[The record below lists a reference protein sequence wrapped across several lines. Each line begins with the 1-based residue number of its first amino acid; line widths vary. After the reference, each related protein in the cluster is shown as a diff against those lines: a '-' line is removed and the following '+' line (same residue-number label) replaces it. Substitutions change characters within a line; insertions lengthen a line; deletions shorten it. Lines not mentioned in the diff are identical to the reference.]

1 MFCIGVDI
9 GGTNIKAGVV
19 DEVGNIV
26 GEAELP
32 TGAERP
38 QEVVF
43 GDIVEAVRRAI
54 LAAGVPR
61 RELLAAGVGCP
72 GTVIPSSGVVVYNN
86 NLGWKDFPLG
96 KLLSDTL
103 SLPVR
108 VENDAN
114 AAALGEVCAGSAKGA
129 SSAMILTLGTGVG
142 SGFVVDGRIWTG
154 WNSAASEF
162 GHMVI
167 VKGGR
172 LCTCGRRG
180 CLEAYASATGLI
192 AMTREA
198 MAAHPESA
206 MNALA
211 QADGRIGGHTSFV
224 AAERGDAAALRV
236 VDEYLDCLACGVA
249 NLINGLQ
256 PEVVSLGGGVGKQG
270 ERLLGPLR
278 KKVYAEVYGGRG
290 ERFTRLVSCTLGYKA
305 GLIGAAMAAMQSVG
319 ARESRA

>member
-1 MFCIGVDI
+1 MAFYIGVDI

-19 DEVGNIV
+19 GERGNIV
-26 GEAELP
+26 GEADLP
-32 TGAERP
+32 TGADRP

-43 GDIVEAVRRAI
+43 GDIVETVRRAV
-54 LAAGVPR
+54 AASEIPR
-61 RELLAAGVGCP
+61 EGLLAAGVGCP

-96 KLLSDTL
+96 KLLSGAL

-142 SGFVVDGRIWTG
+142 SGFVVGGRIWTG

-167 VKGGR
+167 VQGGR

-198 MAAHPESA
+198 MAAHPESL
-206 MNALA
+206 MNTLA
-211 QADGRIGGHTSFV
+211 AEEGRVGGHTPFA
-224 AAERGDAAALRV
+224 AAERGDATALRV
-236 VDEYLDCLACGVA
+236 TDAYLEYLACGVA

-270 ERLLGPLR
+270 ERLLEPLR
-278 KKVYAEVYGGRG
+278 QKVYAEVYGGRG

-305 GLIGAAMAAMQSVG
+305 GLIGAAMAAMQSL
-319 ARESRA
+319 AEDTD

>member
-1 MFCIGVDI
+1 MAFYIGVDI

-19 DEVGNIV
+19 GAEGNIV
-26 GEAELP
+26 GEADLP
-32 TGAERP
+32 TGSDRP

-43 GDIVEAVRRAI
+43 GDILEAAERAI
-54 LAAGVPR
+54 AAAGVPR
-61 RELLAAGVGCP
+61 GEIHAVGVGCP
-72 GTVIPSSGVVVYNN
+72 GTVVPASGVVVYNN

-96 KLLSDTL
+96 RLLGEAL
-103 SLPVR
+103 SRPVR

-154 WNSAASEF
+154 WSSAASEF

-167 VKGGR
+167 VRGGR
-172 LCTCGRRG
+172 PCTCGRLG

-198 MAAHPESA
+198 MAEHPESL
-206 MNALA
+206 MNVLA
-211 QADGRIGGHTSFV
+211 AEEGRVGGHTSFV

-236 VDEYLDCLACGVA
+236 VDEYVASLACGVT
-249 NLINGLQ
+249 NIVNGLQ

-270 ERLLGPLR
+270 ERLLEPLR
-278 KKVYAEVYGGRG
+278 RKVYAEVYGGCG
-290 ERFTRLVSCTLGYKA
+290 ERFTRLTSCTLGYKA
-305 GLIGAAMAAMQSVG
+305 GLIGAAMAAMQSAG
-319 ARESRA
+319 D

>member
-1 MFCIGVDI
+1 MAFYIGVDI

-19 DEVGNIV
+19 GERGNIV
-26 GEAELP
+26 GEADLP
-32 TGAERP
+32 TGADRP

-43 GDIVEAVRRAI
+43 GDIVETVRRAV
-54 LAAGVPR
+54 AASEIPR
-61 RELLAAGVGCP
+61 EGLLAAGVGCP

-96 KLLSDTL
+96 KLLSGAL

-142 SGFVVDGRIWTG
+142 SGFVVGGRIWTG

-167 VKGGR
+167 VQGGR

-180 CLEAYASATGLI
+180 RSK
-192 AMTREA
+192 
-198 MAAHPESA
+198 S
-206 MNALA
+206 
-211 QADGRIGGHTSFV
+211 
-224 AAERGDAAALRV
+224 
-236 VDEYLDCLACGVA
+236 
-249 NLINGLQ
+249 
-256 PEVVSLGGGVGKQG
+256 
-270 ERLLGPLR
+270 
-278 KKVYAEVYGGRG
+278 
-290 ERFTRLVSCTLGYKA
+290 TRLNSSHG
-305 GLIGAAMAAMQSVG
+305 S
-319 ARESRA
+319 

>member
-1 MFCIGVDI
+1 MAFYIGVDI
-9 GGTNIKAGVV
+9 GGTNIKVGVV
-19 DEVGNIV
+19 DGIGNIV
-26 GEAELP
+26 GEADLP
-32 TGAERP
+32 TGADRP

-43 GDIVEAVRRAI
+43 GDIMGAI
-54 LAAGVPR
+54 DRSVAAAGVSR
-61 RELLAAGVGCP
+61 GEILAVGVGCP
-72 GTVIPSSGVVVYNN
+72 GTVIPSSGMIVYNN
-86 NLGWKDFPLG
+86 NLGWKDFALG
-96 KLLSDTL
+96 RLLSEAL
-103 SLPVR
+103 ELPVR

-114 AAALGEVCAGSAKGA
+114 AAALGEVCSGSAKGA

-142 SGFVVDGRIWTG
+142 SGLVIEGRIWTG

-167 VKGGR
+167 VRDGR

-192 AMTREA
+192 AMTRET
-198 MAAHPESA
+198 MAAYPESL

-211 QADGRIGGHTSFV
+211 AEEGRVGGHTPFV

-236 VDEYLDCLACGVA
+236 VDEYLEYLACGVA

-270 ERLLGPLR
+270 ERLLVPLR
-278 KKVYAEVYGGRG
+278 KKVYAEVYGGRS
-290 ERFTRLVSCTLGYKA
+290 ERFTRLESCTLGYKA
-305 GLIGAAMAAMQSVG
+305 GLIGAAMAAMQNI
-319 ARESRA
+319 A

>member
-1 MFCIGVDI
+1 MAFYLGVDI

-19 DEVGNIV
+19 DGTGAIV
-26 GEAELP
+26 GEADLP
-32 TGAERP
+32 TGADRP

-43 GDIVEAVRRAI
+43 GDIVEAVGRAV
-54 LAAGVPR
+54 AASGVAR
-61 RELLAAGVGCP
+61 AEIRAAGVGCP
-72 GTVIPSSGVVVYNN
+72 GTVVPESGVVAYNN
-86 NLGWKDFPLG
+86 NLGWRNFPLG
-96 KLLSDTL
+96 KLLSEAL

-167 VKGGR
+167 VRGGR
-172 LCTCGRRG
+172 PCTCGRLG

-192 AMTREA
+192 ALTREA
-198 MAAHPESA
+198 MAAHPESL

-211 QADGRIGGHTSFV
+211 GEEGRVGGHTSFV
-224 AAERGDAAALRV
+224 AAERGDAAAARV
-236 VDEYLDCLACGVA
+236 VDEYVDCLACGVA
-249 NLINGLQ
+249 NIVNGLQ

-278 KKVYAEVYGGRG
+278 RKVFAEVYGGCG
-290 ERFTRLVSCTLGYKA
+290 ERSTRLVSCTLGYKA
-305 GLIGAAMAAMQSVG
+305 GLIGAAMAAMQNAG
-319 ARESRA
+319 N